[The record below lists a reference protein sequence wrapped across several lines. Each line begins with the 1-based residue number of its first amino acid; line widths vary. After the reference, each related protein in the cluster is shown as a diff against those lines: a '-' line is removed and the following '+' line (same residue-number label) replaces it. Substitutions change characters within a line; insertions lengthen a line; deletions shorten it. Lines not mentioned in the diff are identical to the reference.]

1 MNWNRSLLIAK
12 LKALGAHLSISA
24 VLVAIA
30 LSLMLLCWFPAPL
43 FTTDGGGVGLKLLLL
58 VDLVLG
64 PLLTFVVFNPTKAR
78 RLMVLDL
85 SVIAVLQLAAY
96 GYGLWNIHS
105 VRVQAVAFDEGVFHA
120 VTAPLFKEQ
129 EIAPNAWETLGPKAP
144 YLVNVREPA
153 NGDEA
158 AGVTA
163 FSFTAGLERYQ
174 LQFLYQPLAA
184 VPRPEGW
191 SLSALQA
198 AHPVI
203 ADQAARWLDQA
214 AHEGQDPPMPA
225 LAARLRGNYPVI
237 VRHRDLDPGA
247 GQAGRRHPAAHRRGA
262 GHEDHLGVGRVF
274 ADECLV
280 EVLRKRG
287 GEDEEHRVGG

>member
-1 MNWNRSLLIAK
+1 MIWNRALLIAK
-12 LKALGAHLSISA
+12 LKALSAHLSISV

-30 LSLMLLCWFPAPL
+30 LSLMLLRWFPAPL
-43 FTTDGGGVGLKLLLL
+43 FSTDGGGIGLKLLLV

-105 VRVQAVAFDEGVFHA
+105 VRVQAVAFDEGVFYA

-129 EIAPNAWETLGPKAP
+129 KIEAADWEALGPKAP

-163 FSFTAGLERYQ
+163 FGFTVGLEPYQ
-174 LQFLYQPLAA
+174 LQFLYQPLAS

-191 SLSALQA
+191 SLAALQA
-198 AHPVI
+198 AQPAI
-203 ADQAARWLDQA
+203 ANKAARWLQKNALSADSTRFYRV
-214 AHEGQDPPMPA
+214 EGFYGKA
-225 LAARLRGNYPVI
+225 VLV
-237 VRHRDLDPGA
+237 LDA
-247 GQAGRRHPAAHRRGA
+247 E
-262 GHEDHLGVGRVF
+262 GHW
-274 ADECLV
+274 
-280 EVLRKRG
+280 RG
-287 GEDEEHRVGG
+287 GFAGDLPKLTPSSSPSPKS

>member
-1 MNWNRSLLIAK
+1 MIWNRSLLVAK
-12 LKALGAHLSISA
+12 LKALAAHLSISV

-30 LSLMLLCWFPAPL
+30 LALMLLRWFPAPL
-43 FTTDGGGVGLKLLLL
+43 FTTDGGGIGLKLLLV

-85 SVIAVLQLAAY
+85 SVIALLQLAAY

-105 VRVQAVAFDEGVFHA
+105 VRVQAVAFDEGAFYA
-120 VTAPLFKEQ
+120 VTAPLFAEQ
-129 EIAPNAWETLGPKAP
+129 EIAPSEWDALGPKAP
-144 YLVNVREPA
+144 YVVNVREPA

-163 FSFTAGLERYQ
+163 FGFTAGLERYQ

-191 SLSALQA
+191 SLAALQA

-203 ADQAARWLDQA
+203 ADRAARWLQRNGLSADA
-214 AHEGQDPPMPA
+214 TRFYRVEGFYGSA
-225 LAARLRGNYPVI
+225 VLV
-237 VRHRDLDPGA
+237 LDSE
-247 GQAGRRHPAAHRRGA
+247 GRW
-262 GHEDHLGVGRVF
+262 
-274 ADECLV
+274 
-280 EVLRKRG
+280 RG
-287 GEDEEHRVGG
+287 GFAGDLPKFKSSSSPSPKS

>member
-1 MNWNRSLLIAK
+1 MIWNRLLLIAK
-12 LKALGAHLSISA
+12 LKALAAHLSISV

-64 PLLTFVVFNPTKAR
+64 PLLTFVVFNPSKAR

-85 SVIAVLQLAAY
+85 SVIAVLQLAGY

-105 VRVQAVAFDEGVFHA
+105 VRVQAVAFDEGVFYA

-129 EIAPNAWETLGPKAP
+129 TITPGAWEALGAKAP

-153 NGDEA
+153 TSDEA
-158 AGVTA
+158 VGVTA
-163 FSFTAGLERYQ
+163 FGLTAGLERYQ
-174 LQFLYQPLAA
+174 LQFLYQPLSA

-198 AHPVI
+198 AHPAI
-203 ADQAARWLDQA
+203 ASKATRWLQKNALSADSTRFYRV
-214 AHEGQDPPMPA
+214 EGFYGSA
-225 LAARLRGNYPVI
+225 VLV
-237 VRHRDLDPGA
+237 LDA
-247 GQAGRRHPAAHRRGA
+247 E
-262 GHEDHLGVGRVF
+262 GHW
-274 ADECLV
+274 
-280 EVLRKRG
+280 RG
-287 GEDEEHRVGG
+287 GFAGDLPKFSSSSSPLPKS

>member
-1 MNWNRSLLIAK
+1 MIWNRSLLIAK
-12 LKALGAHLSISA
+12 FKALAAHLSISA

-30 LSLMLLCWFPAPL
+30 LALMLLRWFPAPL

-64 PLLTFVVFNPTKAR
+64 PLLTFVVFNPSKAR

-105 VRVQAVAFDEGVFHA
+105 VRVQAVAFDEGVFYA
-120 VTAPLFKEQ
+120 VTAPLFEEQ
-129 EIAPNAWETLGPKAP
+129 DIAPSDWQALGPKAP

-153 NGDEA
+153 HGDEA

-163 FSFTAGLERYQ
+163 FGFTVGLERYQ

-184 VPRPEGW
+184 VPRPDGW
-191 SLSALQA
+191 SLSALQT
-198 AHPVI
+198 AHPAV
-203 ADQAARWLDQA
+203 ADKAARWLQKKGLSADSMRFYRV
-214 AHEGQDPPMPA
+214 EGFYNNA
-225 LAARLRGNYPVI
+225 VLV
-237 VRHRDLDPGA
+237 LDA
-247 GQAGRRHPAAHRRGA
+247 Q
-262 GHEDHLGVGRVF
+262 GHW
-274 ADECLV
+274 
-280 EVLRKRG
+280 RG
-287 GEDEEHRVGG
+287 GFAGDLPKLKPSSSPSPRS